1 MASAKAVSGL
11 LRRKL
16 CSARCSRRSL
26 HNSSIRYAIMNLEMP
41 AMSPT
46 MTEGGISSWKKR
58 EGEAFSAGD
67 VLLEIETD
75 KATIDVEAQDDG
87 IVGKIF
93 LQDGSRGIPVGKVI
107 ALLAEQGDNISNLE
121 APKQEKLVHEP
132 QGSTPLPP
140 SPEPVKT
147 TPSAPSSSATLH
159 AHSSHSISH
168 SRPIFPSV
176 HRLLAEFGITNPE
189 DIKGTG
195 VRGMLTKGDVLTYL
209 GKASGPTG
217 TFTQPTSHFPAA
229 KAQVMKEEPKALDGA
244 AIRRL
249 IVLTMLEKSI
259 AARNAKP
266 ATETDVDFDS
276 IIADYL
282 PNTAASS
289 KVPTPPQAAL
299 KPSVDYL
306 DGLY

>member
-1 MASAKAVSGL
+1 
-11 LRRKL
+11 
-16 CSARCSRRSL
+16 
-26 HNSSIRYAIMNLEMP
+26 MP

-46 MTEGGISSWKKR
+46 MTEGRISSWKKR
-58 EGEAFSAGD
+58 EGEAFSTGD

-87 IVGKIF
+87 IMGKI
-93 LQDGSRGIPVGKVI
+93 LLSDGAKGIPVGKVI
-107 ALLAEQGDNISNLE
+107 ALLAEEGDDISNLQAPKE
-121 APKQEKLVHEP
+121 EKLAPKQET
-132 QGSTPLPP
+132 SAPP
-140 SPEPVKT
+140 PPPTEPVKVAPAE
-147 TPSAPSSSATLH
+147 PSAPAPSQT
-159 AHSSHSISH
+159 HSSHSISH

-176 HRLLAEFGITNPE
+176 HRLLLEFGIRNPE
-189 DIKGTG
+189 NIKGTG

-217 TFTQPTSHFPAA
+217 TYKETSHSPVEVTQGV
-229 KAQVMKEEPKALDGA
+229 KKEEPQPLDGA

-249 IVLTMLEKSI
+249 IVSTMLQKSI

-266 ATETDVDFDS
+266 VAEPAADFDS

-282 PNTAASS
+282 PQTAA
-289 KVPTPPQAAL
+289 PPKAPSLSQSAP